1 MNRIESMKYM
11 LFTAALTMALLARL
25 AAPASA
31 APEVVVSIKPL
42 HSLVSGVMKGVG
54 EPHLLIKGA
63 ASPHTFSLKP
73 SDAGVLERAR
83 VIFWVGEAL
92 APSLERPLEVLP
104 KRAEV
109 VAMTEIKGLKLL
121 KLREGGLWE
130 GHDDHH
136 GKDEHKHGM
145 AKKDDHHDEHKHAK
159 AKKDEHHDDHK
170 HGKAKDDHH
179 DEHKH
184 GKAKDDDHHAHKEA
198 GAKDDH
204 HDEKAGGHHGAHH
217 HSDFDAHAWLDPMYA
232 KKWVDAIAH
241 QLEEADP
248 RNKKKYESNARNMK
262 ARIDGLHEELAR
274 SLAPLKGAPY
284 IVFHDA
290 YQYMEKRYG
299 LNAIGSVTFSP
310 EKKPGAARL
319 VAIRKKIKDTKSICV
334 FSEPQFRPKLVK
346 VVMEGTSAGTGVLDP
361 LGANIPAGEDAYFT
375 LLRNMAKS
383 LKGCLLKNNPTS
395 AFREPEPAR
404 PVAPYILGSR
414 PHFRSGDWSRRRS
427 MVL

>member
-1 MNRIESMKYM
+1 MRYM

-104 KRAEV
+104 KRAKV
-109 VAMTEIKGLKLL
+109 VAMAELKGLKLL

-130 GHDDHH
+130 AH
-136 GKDEHKHGM
+136 
-145 AKKDDHHDEHKHAK
+145 DDHHDEMEKGDHHDEDKHHK
-159 AKKDEHHDDHK
+159 AKHDR
-170 HGKAKDDHH
+170 HH

-204 HDEKAGGHHGAHH
+204 HDKHEHEKAKDDHHDKKAGGHHGAHH

-334 FSEPQFRPKLVK
+334 FSEPQFQPKLVK

-383 LKGCLLKNNPTS
+383 LKGCLLKNNPSS

-404 PVAPYILGSR
+404 PAAPYILGSR
-414 PHFRSGDWSRRRS
+414 PHFRSGDWNRRGS